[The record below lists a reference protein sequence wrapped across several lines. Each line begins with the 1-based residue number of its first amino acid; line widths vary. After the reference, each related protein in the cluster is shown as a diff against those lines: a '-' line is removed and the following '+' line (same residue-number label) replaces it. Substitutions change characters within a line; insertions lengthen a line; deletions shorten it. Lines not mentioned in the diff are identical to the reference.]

1 MSAPTDKPNRRRSAV
16 AAAQAEGHALKAVSL
31 DWLLEDGILAQGS
44 TVAIVTAAPIYH
56 GVLVS
61 VTATHYVL
69 DDAAWVVETG
79 RLHEFI
85 SDPTKAQEAEYVG
98 RVLVPVGSVIAI
110 YETAPGKVTTR

>member
-1 MSAPTDKPNRRRSAV
+1 MTAIEKPNRRRSAV
-16 AAAQAEGHALKAVSL
+16 AAAQAEDHVLKAVSL
-31 DWLLEDGILAQGS
+31 DWLLEEGILPQNS
-44 TVAIVTAAPIYH
+44 HVAIVTAAPIYH

-85 SDPTKAQEAEYVG
+85 ADPEKAQEAEYVG
-98 RVLVPVGSVIAI
+98 RVLVPVGSVVAI
-110 YETAPGKVTTR
+110 YQTGKGKVTTR